1 MKTWVANGPFLEL
14 SDGTG
19 RHIATADEV
28 YRAIVENDSPWPDL
42 QAGRHGASENLKFSP
57 YPADLH
63 AVIADAPE
71 PGLPF
76 ASLELRTQDGMAFPV
91 PLEVLNRGHVV
102 AGGTWYPLSPDT
114 LEELG
119 RLLSSPAITE
129 AGQVTSLRGLL
140 DLKAAAVA
148 GAAVSDNTSSGTRE
162 AIRLAAGEA
171 GDPEGVIATLYPYQ
185 SDGWKWLR
193 FVVREQLG
201 GLLADE
207 MGLGKTLQIIS
218 VLSDPGTGSHLTKAL
233 VVAPGSLL
241 ENWARELKK
250 FAPHLKV
257 LKHQGADRTGRAADL
272 AAYDVIV
279 ASYDTVS
286 RDLPM
291 LRMVEWEVVILDEAQ
306 NIKNPD
312 AARTK
317 AVKRLNR
324 KVGLAMTG
332 TPVENSLVDLWSI
345 LDFAVP
351 GYLGEAGDFRTSFTE
366 DVDGA
371 ARLEPLVTPLMLR
384 RTVAEVATDLP
395 ERIDIPEVLELTEEE
410 AQEYERIRQDILRE
424 YGSAGTLV
432 SLMALR
438 QYCTHPGLLNEAAMN
453 ASWQFSK
460 FERLKEILRE
470 IAMLGEKALVFTS
483 FNEMADLIA
492 SHVSGQMGLFAG
504 TLNGELPTDER
515 QALIDRFFAVE
526 GSGVMIL
533 NPRAG
538 GAGLNITAANHVIHY
553 NLEWNPALE
562 DQASARAHRRGQTK
576 PVTVRRLYC
585 AGTVEEAVN
594 DRVQRKRSI
603 SEVAIIGVE
612 GADDDYQDVV
622 AALAR
627 SPLNRG

>member
-1 MKTWVANGPFLEL
+1 VKTWVISGPFLEL
-14 SDGTG
+14 ADGES
-19 RHIATADEV
+19 RRAVTADEV
-28 YRAIVENDSPWPDL
+28 YRAVVENDSPWPDL
-42 QAGRHGASENLKFSP
+42 VAGQNGATEGLTFSP

-63 AVIADAPE
+63 AVVADAPQ
-71 PGLPF
+71 PGLPVV
-76 ASLELRTQDGMAFPV
+76 SLTLRTQDGQDLPV
-91 PLEVLNRGHVV
+91 PIESLRRGHVV
-102 AGGTWYPLSPDT
+102 ARQTWYPLSPDT
-114 LEELG
+114 LDELG
-119 RLLSSPAITE
+119 RLLSRPAVTE
-129 AGQVTSLRGLL
+129 DGRVTSLRGLL
-140 DLKAAAVA
+140 DLKAASAA
-148 GAAVSDNTSSGTRE
+148 GSVVTDRTSSGTRE

-185 SDGWKWLR
+185 TDGWKWLR

-250 FAPHLKV
+250 FAPHLRV

-272 AAYDVIV
+272 AGYDVVV
-279 ASYDTVS
+279 ASYDTVG

-291 LRMVEWEVVILDEAQ
+291 LRMIEWEVVILDEAQ

-351 GYLGEAGDFRTSFTE
+351 GYLGEAGDFRASFTE

-395 ERIDIPEVLELTEEE
+395 ERIDIPEVLELTDEE
-410 AQEYERIRQDILRE
+410 ANEYERIRQEILKE

-432 SLMALR
+432 SLTALR
-438 QYCTHPGLLNEAAMN
+438 QYCAHPGLLNAAALN
-453 ASWQFSK
+453 SSWQFSK
-460 FERLKEILRE
+460 FERLKEILHE
-470 IAMLGEKALVFTS
+470 IALLGEKALVFTS
-483 FNEMADLIA
+483 FNDMADLIA
-492 SHVSGQMGLFAG
+492 SHVSGQMGLFSG
-504 TLNGELPTDER
+504 TLNGDLPTDER
-515 QALIDRFFAVE
+515 QGLIDRFFAVE
-526 GSGVMIL
+526 GSGVMVL

-603 SEVAIIGVE
+603 SGVAIVGVE